1 MARVLLALTGYGTP
15 HLADRLAAG
24 TEPLLHYAGLFAL
37 RPRSADRLGALVSDW
52 LGMHVEVVEFAGAW
66 LPLPPDQ
73 RTRLSAHGAWCRL
86 GVDAAAGVRAWDPQ
100 ARIVLRIG
108 PLDLKGFQR
117 LLPDRVALHRL
128 VSLVRAYVGFELG
141 FAINP
146 VLAAR
151 EVPPL
156 RLDATVG
163 SAAAA
168 GLEHLGSGAGRR
180 RHHAHGCG
188 RRGVRGRGDR
198 GAAGGLARQGKHGM
212 SGWGSGYV
220 TDITYMTGYYRQQ
233 SPSLMA
239 LACLLGGVA
248 SPTAV
253 AGRSGELS
261 GARLRPGTW
270 RADPGG
276 EQSAL
281 DGHRHRLQS
290 RRMSRRR
297 GPGRRRPAS
306 TTSASSK
313 PTCRPWP
320 RTPRRRRCPRRTSSA
335 CTACGRWVPRAV
347 QAGIV
352 RLLRAKVKPGG
363 AVHVSYNALPAW
375 GGALGMQ
382 RLVRDGGR
390 RLATRSDRQAE
401 EGLKLVQDLQA
412 ADALQLKRS
421 PMAIVADR
429 AHRHHAGVLTWRTST

>member
-1 MARVLLALTGYGTP
+1 M
-15 HLADRLAAG
+15 
-24 TEPLLHYAGLFAL
+24 
-37 RPRSADRLGALVSDW
+37 
-52 LGMHVEVVEFAGAW
+52 VEFAGAW
-66 LPLPPDQ
+66 LSLPPDQ
-73 RTRLSAHGAWCRL
+73 RTRLSANGAWCRL

-100 ARIVLRIG
+100 ARIILRIG

-156 RLDATVG
+156 RLDATVR

-168 GLEHLGSGAGRR
+168 GLEHLGPGAGRR
-180 RHHAHGCG
+180 RHHAHGCR

-198 GAAGGLARQGKHGM
+198 GATGGLARQGKHGM

-220 TDITYMTGYYRQQ
+220 TDITYMTGYYRHQ
-233 SPSLMA
+233 SPSVMA

-248 SPTAV
+248 SPMPS

-261 GARLRPGTW
+261 GARLRPGLR
-270 RADPGG
+270 RAGAGG

-281 DGHRHRLQS
+281 DGHRDRLQS
-290 RRMSRRR
+290 RPMSPPRA
-297 GPGRRRPAS
+297 PGRRRPGS
-306 TTSASSK
+306 TTSHSSR
-313 PTCRPWP
+313 PICRRWP
-320 RTPRRRRCPRRTSSA
+320 KIRCVRQVPEADFVSMHGVWS
-335 CTACGRWVPRAV
+335 WVPSAV

-352 RLLRAKVKPGG
+352 RLLRDKVKPGG

-382 RLVRDGGR
+382 RLLREGGR
-390 RLATRSDRQAE
+390 RLAARSDRQAE
-401 EGLKLVQDLQA
+401 EGLKLVKELQA

-421 PMAIVADR
+421 PHGDRADR
-429 AHRHHAGVLTWRTST
+429 AAPACMPASLPGARVHERQLWLRASTPTWPRRSPTPSWSGSARST

>member
-1 MARVLLALTGYGTP
+1 MR
-15 HLADRLAAG
+15 
-24 TEPLLHYAGLFAL
+24 
-37 RPRSADRLGALVSDW
+37 
-52 LGMHVEVVEFAGAW
+52 VEVVEFAGAW

-73 RTRLSAHGAWCRL
+73 RTRLSVNGAWCRL

-100 ARIVLRIG
+100 ARIILRIG

-168 GLEHLGSGAGRR
+168 GLEHLGPRR
-180 RHHAHGCG
+180 RPGGFTA
-188 RRGVRGRGDR
+188 RADAADAVFEAEVIEAQQVDWRGKGEG
-198 GAAGGLARQGKHGM
+198 GM

-233 SPSLMA
+233 SPSMIA
-239 LACLLGGVA
+239 LALPAGRRRLA
-248 SPTAV
+248 DAA

-261 GARLRPGTW
+261 GAWLRPGL
-270 RADPGG
+270 RRDGPGG

-281 DGHRHRLQS
+281 DGHRDRLQS
-290 RRMSRRR
+290 GAYRGGARLGGAGRARQRQLPRGRSVRR
-297 GPGRRRPAS
+297 
-306 TTSASSK
+306 
-313 PTCRPWP
+313 WP
-320 RTPRRRRCPRRTSSA
+320 RTRVAAQVPEADFVSMHGVWS
-335 CTACGRWVPRAV
+335 WVPPAV
-347 QAGIV
+347 QSGIV

-382 RLVRDGGR
+382 RVMRECGR
-390 RLATRSDRQAE
+390 RLGSRSDRQAE
-401 EGLKLVQDLQA
+401 EGLKLVKELHA
-412 ADALQLKRS
+412 ADALQLIRS
-421 PMAIVADR
+421 PWVNCADR
-429 AHRHHAGVLTWRTST
+429 ADGHAAGAVSGARVHERQLGRRASTPTWPRRSPTPSSSGSARSAWSRISPNSRSPTNSAR